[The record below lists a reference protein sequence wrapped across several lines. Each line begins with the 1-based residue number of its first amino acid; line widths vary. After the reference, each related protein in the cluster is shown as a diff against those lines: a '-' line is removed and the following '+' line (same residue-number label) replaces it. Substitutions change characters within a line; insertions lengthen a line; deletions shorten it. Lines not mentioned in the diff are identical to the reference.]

1 MWRRSGWKRLA
12 FASTLACL
20 VRSEEKSLLDTASV
34 KPHDIDLDGSFGDH
48 ALIDGSFKTMQ
59 IAYNEATQ
67 EMVIA
72 LT

>member
-1 MWRRSGWKRLA
+1 MWRLNGWKRLA

-34 KPHDIDLDGSFGDH
+34 KPHDIDTDGSFGDH

-59 IAYNEATQ
+59 ATSAGATR